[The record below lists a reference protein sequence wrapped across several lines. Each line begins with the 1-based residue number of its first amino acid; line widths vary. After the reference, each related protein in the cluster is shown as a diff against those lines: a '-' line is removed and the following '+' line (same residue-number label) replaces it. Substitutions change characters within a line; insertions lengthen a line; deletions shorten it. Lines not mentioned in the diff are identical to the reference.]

1 MIIKDD
7 TSVNEEYWGLKHK
20 FKLEVGLKNT
30 VDTNKYPDIIWFPQ
44 GVYIVSSFNV
54 SHATN
59 NATIS
64 ISGKDKM
71 CLLNGDFGGS
81 LPASIDFATIGNA
94 DGTIT
99 KIPIFNIIREM
110 LHAYAQE
117 AYENI
122 IINDLDN
129 IAVELLEYRGNVP
142 LYMVRNVAT
151 GEFENY
157 TLNGDKQGKIVG
169 GAGSEGTP
177 TVALKNIKSVGGLY
191 DPRVNLDYKKNNK
204 DNGSSELTFGDNTT
218 KYTVAEVT
226 YGQTAGYRRTDLT
239 YPGELMSNIGES
251 ITSILDKIKN
261 VLGEF
266 EYFYN
271 LDGQFIFQ
279 RKKNYIQNSWNNIV
293 KIGSEMYAENAAYT
307 SALSYEFTD
316 NTLVTSFNNPPNL
329 TNLKNDF
336 TVWGNRKGVSGI
348 DLPVH
353 YRYAIDHKPNEYNGI
368 TDEDVDWRELI
379 YLMAVDYY
387 QHDQEDEYIPT
398 GYEQYFLDMQGFWRE
413 LYHPGAFN
421 KKYITDKEKKKMA
434 TQSLKENG
442 ILDPTEIIV
451 EAQMT
456 TMEANNEYQTILLKE
471 YETDGWHK
479 QVREAPDQLNFW
491 FDFLDTESELGQ
503 FNVKEIGIRSKVVND
518 KDVTSI
524 YFKEVPQ
531 VVFVKPGSVSD
542 YLQEY
547 KSATGYTIVNAV
559 SGLEDMF
566 SISAQGKSA
575 QEALDSLLYNHSYC
589 IESISLKTIPIYHLE
604 PNTRIFVKDEV
615 SKIDGDY
622 IISKISIPLTYNG
635 QMSINATK
643 APSRL
648 I

>member
-1 MIIKDD
+1 
-7 TSVNEEYWGLKHK
+7 
-20 FKLEVGLKNT
+20 
-30 VDTNKYPDIIWFPQ
+30 
-44 GVYIVSSFNV
+44 
-54 SHATN
+54 
-59 NATIS
+59 
-64 ISGKDKM
+64 M

-81 LPASIDFATIGNA
+81 LPASIDFATIENV

-110 LHAYAQE
+110 LHTYAQE
-117 AYENI
+117 EYANI
-122 IINDLDN
+122 VINDLDS
-129 IAVELLEYRGNVP
+129 IAVELLEYRGNIP
-142 LYMVRNVAT
+142 LYMVRNVVT

-157 TLNGDKQGKIVG
+157 TLNGNKKGNIVEGK
-169 GAGSEGTP
+169 GAGTTG
-177 TVALKNIKSVGGLY
+177 VALKDIGKVGLY
-191 DPRVNLDYKKNNK
+191 DPRVNLDYKEDNDNN
-204 DNGSSELTFGDNTT
+204 GPSELTFGDNLIR
-218 KYTVAEVT
+218 YTVAEVT

-239 YPGELMSNIGES
+239 YPGELISNIGES

-293 KIGSEMYAENAAYT
+293 KIGSEMYVENAAYT

-336 TVWGNRKGVSGI
+336 TVWGNRKGISGI

-353 YRYAIDHKPNEYNGI
+353 YRFAIDRKPEVYV
-368 TDEDVDWRELI
+368 TWDAQVYSSLDVDWRELI

-387 QHDQEDEYIPT
+387 QHNQEDEYVAT
-398 GYEQYFLDMQGFWRE
+398 GYEQYFLDMYSFWRE
-413 LYHPGAFN
+413 LYDPNNADWDA
-421 KKYITDKEKKKMA
+421 TDHW
-434 TQSLKENG
+434 N
-442 ILDPTEIIV
+442 PIV
-451 EAQMT
+451 ET
-456 TMEANNEYQTILLKE
+456 
-471 YETDGWHK
+471 
-479 QVREAPDQLNFW
+479 APDQLNFW
-491 FDFLDTESELGQ
+491 FDFLDVESELGQ

-531 VVFVKPGSVSD
+531 VVFVKPGSDMND

>member
-1 MIIKDD
+1 
-7 TSVNEEYWGLKHK
+7 
-20 FKLEVGLKNT
+20 
-30 VDTNKYPDIIWFPQ
+30 
-44 GVYIVSSFNV
+44 
-54 SHATN
+54 
-59 NATIS
+59 
-64 ISGKDKM
+64 
-71 CLLNGDFGGS
+71 
-81 LPASIDFATIGNA
+81 
-94 DGTIT
+94 
-99 KIPIFNIIREM
+99 M
-110 LHAYAQE
+110 LHTYAQE
-117 AYENI
+117 EYANI
-122 IINDLDN
+122 IINDLDS

-142 LYMVRNVAT
+142 LYMIRNVAT

-169 GAGSEGTP
+169 GAGSKNTP
-177 TVALKNIKSVGGLY
+177 TVALKDIKLKEGLY
-191 DPRVNLDYKKNNK
+191 DPRVSLDYKKNNK
-204 DNGSSELTFGDNTT
+204 DDGSSELIFGNNTT
-218 KYTVAEVT
+218 KYTIAEVT
-226 YGQTAGYRRTDLT
+226 YGQTAGYRRTDLI
-239 YPGELMSNIGES
+239 YPGELISNIGES

-316 NTLVTSFNNPPNL
+316 NTLVTSFNNPPDL

-336 TVWGNRKGVSGI
+336 TVWGNRKSVSGI
-348 DLPVH
+348 DLPIH
-353 YRYAIDHKPNEYNGI
+353 YRFAIDHKPETYTTRSGVTYSALKVDQNGE
-368 TDEDVDWRELI
+368 TDSALKVDQNGETDSVEVDWRELI

-387 QHDQEDEYIPT
+387 QHNQEDEYIPT

-413 LYHPGAFN
+413 LY
-421 KKYITDKEKKKMA
+421 
-434 TQSLKENG
+434 
-442 ILDPTEIIV
+442 DP
-451 EAQMT
+451 
-456 TMEANNEYQTILLKE
+456 NNAKWK
-471 YETDGWHK
+471 ETDWWNP
-479 QVREAPDQLNFW
+479 QVKTAPDQLNFW
-491 FDFLDTESELGQ
+491 IDFLDTDGELGQ
-503 FNVKEIGIRSKVVND
+503 FNVKQVGIRSKVVND

-531 VVFVKPGSVSD
+531 VIFVKPGSDMND

-559 SGLEDMF
+559 SGLENMF

-575 QEALDSLLYNHSYC
+575 QEVLDTLLYNHSYC
-589 IESISLKTIPIYHLE
+589 IENISLKTIPIYHLE
-604 PNTRIFVKDEV
+604 PNTRIFVKDEI
-615 SKIDGDY
+615 SQIDGDY
-622 IISKISIPLTYNG
+622 IISKLSIPLTYNG